1 MKAMNDEKNKNI
13 KGDFK
18 ITEFIVFIVR
28 MASEWLTSFFKDCIT
43 KNENAKYTPPI
54 NPKLIIATSSSHT
67 SRDIILKSILKS
79 THHSTNKKP
88 TNLELIHRNE
98 GMIIQVIYFLLNIMI
113 RIFPIVGLLLLIPMI
128 AMQLTDEVNWSFFD
142 FLIMGIMLSITG
154 LALGII
160 IKKIKYH
167 KYRNIFIAIIIMIFV
182 LIWAELGVG
191 LFGTPFAGS

>member
-1 MKAMNDEKNKNI
+1 MFSHNP
-13 KGDFK
+13 
-18 ITEFIVFIVR
+18 
-28 MASEWLTSFFKDCIT
+28 SFLSKTFAYL
-43 KNENAKYTPPI
+43 NLA
-54 NPKLIIATSSSHT
+54 IIAQS
-67 SRDIILKSILKS
+67 K
-79 THHSTNKKP
+79 NP
-88 TNLELIHRNE
+88 TNLELIHIIK
-98 GMIIQVIYFLLNIMI
+98 GMIINMLYFLLNIMI

-160 IKKIKYH
+160 IKKINH

-191 LFGTPFAGS
+191 LFGTPFARS